1 MRDGVLV
8 MRIPRIKSGAGFAD
22 FSIKPKPARRR
33 AGFFVVAI
41 SAAATLALPL
51 TAQAQ
56 VSASGDYLARM
67 DANRDGRV
75 GLGEYQDWLS
85 YAFDAM
91 DRDRDG
97 RLAPSELPGGRGKT
111 VTRTEHRTA
120 LAAAFARQDR
130 NRDGSLD
137 ARELAAPPR

>member
-1 MRDGVLV
+1 MRGVVLQL
-8 MRIPRIKSGAGFAD
+8 R
-22 FSIKPKPARRR
+22 KPARQR
-33 AGFFVVAI
+33 AGFFVFAI
-41 SAAATLALPL
+41 STAAILMLSLA
-51 TAQAQ
+51 ARAQ

-75 GLGEYQDWLS
+75 ALTEYQDWLS

-97 RLAPSELPGGRGKT
+97 RLAPAELPGGRGKA
-111 VTRTEHRTA
+111 VTRSQHRAA

-130 NRDGSLD
+130 NRNGSLD
-137 ARELAAPPR
+137 ARELAAPPP

>member
-1 MRDGVLV
+1 MRGVVLV
-8 MRIPRIKSGAGFAD
+8 Q
-22 FSIKPKPARRR
+22 R
-33 AGFFVVAI
+33 AGFFVFAI
-41 SAAATLALPL
+41 ATAAILALSP
-51 TAQAQ
+51 AARAQ

-67 DANRDGRV
+67 DGNRDGRV
-75 GLGEYQDWLS
+75 GLTEYQDWLS

-111 VTRTEHRTA
+111 VTRSGHRTA

-137 ARELAAPPR
+137 ARELAAPPP